1 MPPVPPLQPSTRPR
15 ISEHRQLLCY
25 LLILTWV
32 VWGRGTQTRR
42 HRLKTL
48 DQTVARWPG
57 GHLWYQLHQALSL
70 DSLDSL
76 DSLVRSDVCEMQ
88 TDANGGDGDGGAG
101 VSAPSPSS
109 AQLGAALA
117 R

>member
-15 ISEHRQLLCY
+15 ISEHRQLLHMLPPDLDMGCVGAGV
-25 LLILTWV
+25 T
-32 VWGRGTQTRR
+32 
-42 HRLKTL
+42 
-48 DQTVARWPG
+48 DQTVARWSP
-57 GHLWYQLHQALSL
+57 LVPITSSL

-88 TDANGGDGDGGAG
+88 TDANGGDGDGDGGAR

>member
-1 MPPVPPLQPSTRPR
+1 MVPITS
-15 ISEHRQLLCY
+15 
-25 LLILTWV
+25 
-32 VWGRGTQTRR
+32 
-42 HRLKTL
+42 
-48 DQTVARWPG
+48 
-57 GHLWYQLHQALSL
+57 
-70 DSLDSL
+70 SLDSL

-88 TDANGGDGDGGAG
+88 TDANGYDGDGDGDGGAG

>member
-1 MPPVPPLQPSTRPR
+1 MLPPDLDMGCVGAGS
-15 ISEHRQLLCY
+15 
-25 LLILTWV
+25 
-32 VWGRGTQTRR
+32 QTRR

-48 DQTVARWPG
+48 DQTVARWSP
-57 GHLWYQLHQALSL
+57 LVPITSSL
-70 DSLDSL
+70 DSMDSLDSL
-76 DSLVRSDVCEMQ
+76 GRSDACEMQ
-88 TDANGGDGDGGAG
+88 TDANGYGGGDGAG

>member
-1 MPPVPPLQPSTRPR
+1 MVPITS
-15 ISEHRQLLCY
+15 
-25 LLILTWV
+25 
-32 VWGRGTQTRR
+32 
-42 HRLKTL
+42 
-48 DQTVARWPG
+48 
-57 GHLWYQLHQALSL
+57 
-70 DSLDSL
+70 SLDSL

-88 TDANGGDGDGGAG
+88 TDANGGDGDGGAR